1 MEQAQIL
8 TPPNSV
14 AMMVLCPF
22 RKQAELS
29 SPALKISANVPEWIY
44 LQLHRIPKQYDGQPH
59 NLWN

>member
-14 AMMVLCPF
+14 AMMVLRPF

-44 LQLHRIPKQYDGQPH
+44 LQLCRIPKQYDGQPH